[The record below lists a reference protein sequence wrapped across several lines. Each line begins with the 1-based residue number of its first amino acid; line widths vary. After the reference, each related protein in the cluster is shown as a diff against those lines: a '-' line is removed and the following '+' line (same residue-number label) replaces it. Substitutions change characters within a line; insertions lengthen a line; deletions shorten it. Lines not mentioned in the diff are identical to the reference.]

1 MDDLIYRYELLK
13 KVTKYC
19 CESCD
24 LDEVV
29 VYPCEGC
36 LVMDAATKIKE
47 SPTIDAE
54 PVRHGLWK
62 YVKKPLARGGYVDA
76 SECSVCH
83 KIIFP
88 YVNMNYCPYCGAKM
102 EVDCSE

>member
-47 SPTIDAE
+47 APT
-54 PVRHGLWK
+54 
-62 YVKKPLARGGYVDA
+62 VDA
-76 SECSVCH
+76 VPVIRCKDCRWNIWARCTRFEYTPVTNDDYCS
-83 KIIFP
+83 KGERREDADT
-88 YVNMNYCPYCGAKM
+88 N
-102 EVDCSE
+102 

>member
-47 SPTIDAE
+47 APT
-54 PVRHGLWK
+54 
-62 YVKKPLARGGYVDA
+62 VDA
-76 SECSVCH
+76 VPVLRCKDCRWYLWTRCTKFEYAPVTDEDYCSRGER
-83 KIIFP
+83 KEDADT
-88 YVNMNYCPYCGAKM
+88 N
-102 EVDCSE
+102 

>member
-47 SPTIDAE
+47 APTVDAV
-54 PVRHGLWK
+54 PVRHGKWAVI
-62 YVKKPLARGGYVDA
+62 YYDNPLPTVGEC
-76 SECSVCH
+76 SECGS
-83 KIIFP
+83 IRRIS
-88 YVNMNYCPYCGAKM
+88 NYCPNCGAKM
-102 EVDCSE
+102 DGGGDDGKD